1 MPYNLLPHYNCISC
15 PHGGCIS
22 YIRELSRKMKDR
34 DTLYRLSQKAIMA
47 CAFDN
52 YIPGFTTEIDIN
64 TTFEDIVNR
73 CIQNGIIAG
82 NFLQDNN
89 PNYFGIVEAPF
100 RLTSGQT
107 AKVRGD
113 IFEFLIRA
121 ILWNAS
127 LCKSGKYTG
136 NYPLNTQEIFRWNI
150 KKSNYIAITLGD
162 NYDLKK
168 LFTPDAA
175 REFSNFEKHLKQ
187 RGTSFCYSTPDLVV
201 IKCNNDN
208 LWDYYNMPI
217 NNLLIE
223 NQTIVNNAR
232 GFIEGTIS
240 PEDIVLAAGI
250 KTSIRSDR
258 MYQLLFEANAWKT
271 IWRTVYQIQ
280 PSKYFGLIGSHYG
293 ADPNKL
299 NSVEFSSVIN
309 GHLDYA
315 EKAIDGLV
323 PISTPAELMK
333 WYSNAF

>member
-1 MPYNLLPHYNCISC
+1 MPYNLQPQYDCISC

-22 YIRELSRKMKDR
+22 YIRELSKKMKDR

-47 CAFDN
+47 CSFDN
-52 YIPGFTTEIDIN
+52 YLPGFTTEISIN
-64 TTFEDIVNR
+64 TTFNDIVNQ
-73 CIQNGIIAG
+73 CINNGLAAG
-82 NFLQDNN
+82 FFLQNN
-89 PNYFGIVEAPF
+89 HPNYFGVTEASF
-100 RLTSGQT
+100 GLTSGQT

-121 ILWNAS
+121 ILWNSS
-127 LCKSGKYTG
+127 LCKSGLYTG
-136 NYPLNTQEIFRWNI
+136 NYPYDTQDIFYGNM
-150 KKSNYIAITLGD
+150 KHSNYIAITLGD

-168 LFTPDAA
+168 LFTPEAA
-175 REFSNFEKHLKQ
+175 KEFSNFENYLSN

-201 IKCNNDN
+201 IKCNDN
-208 LWDYYNMPI
+208 NIWNNYIKPI
-217 NNLLIE
+217 NNLSIP
-223 NQTIVNNAR
+223 NQNIVNHAR
-232 GFIEGTIS
+232 ALIEGTVS

-271 IWRTVYQIQ
+271 IWRTVYMIP

-299 NSVEFSSVIN
+299 NSVEFSSVN
-309 GHLDYA
+309 AGNLDNA

-323 PISTPAELMK
+323 PISTPAELMR

>member
-1 MPYNLLPHYNCISC
+1 MPYNLQPHYSCISC

-22 YIRELSRKMKDR
+22 YIRELSKKMKDR

-47 CAFDN
+47 CTFDDSL
-52 YIPGFTTEIDIN
+52 PGFTSEVDIN
-64 TTFEDIVNR
+64 TTFNDIVNK
-73 CIQNGIIAG
+73 CILNGITSG
-82 NFLQDNN
+82 NYLQDNI
-89 PNYFGIVEAPF
+89 PGYFGDVEAQF
-100 RLTSGQT
+100 GLTSGQT

-121 ILWNAS
+121 ILWNSS
-127 LCKSGKYTG
+127 LCKSGQYSG
-136 NYPLNTQEIFRWNI
+136 IYPVNTQNIFRGNI
-150 KKSNYIAITLGD
+150 NNSNYIAITLGD

-168 LFTPDAA
+168 LFTPEAA
-175 REFSNFEKHLKQ
+175 KEFSSFERHLKEK
-187 RGTSFCYSTPDLVV
+187 GTSFCYSTPDLVV
-201 IKCNNDN
+201 IKCHDTNV
-208 LWDYYNMPI
+208 WGYYNKPI
-217 NNLLIE
+217 NNLSSI
-223 NQTIVNNAR
+223 NQSIVNNAR
-232 GFIEGTIS
+232 SFIEGTVS

-271 IWRTVYQIQ
+271 IWRTIYKIQ

-299 NSVEFSSVIN
+299 NSVKFSSISN
-309 GHLDYA
+309 GDLTYS

-323 PISTPAELMK
+323 PISTPEELMR

>member
-1 MPYNLLPHYNCISC
+1 MPYNLEPDYNCISC

-22 YIRELSRKMKDR
+22 YIRELSKKMKDR
-34 DTLYRLSQKAIMA
+34 DTMYRLSQKAIMA
-47 CAFDN
+47 CAFDD
-52 YIPGFTTEIDIN
+52 YIPGFTTEININ
-64 TTFEDIVNR
+64 TTFNEIVNK
-73 CIQNGIIAG
+73 CIDNGIAAG
-82 NFLQDNN
+82 IFLQKNY
-89 PNYFGIVEAPF
+89 PNYFGMVEAPF
-100 RLTSGQT
+100 SLTAGQT

-113 IFEFLIRA
+113 VFEFLIRS
-121 ILWNAS
+121 ILWNS
-127 LCKSGKYTG
+127 NLCKSGQYIDH
-136 NYPLNTQEIFRWNI
+136 YPLNTQNIFSENI
-150 KKSNYIAITLGD
+150 KHSNYIAITLGD

-175 REFSNFEKHLKQ
+175 NEFSDFENHLKS

-201 IKCNNDN
+201 IKCNNQN
-208 LWDYYNMPI
+208 IWQHYNKPI
-217 NNLLIE
+217 NNLSIA
-223 NQTIVNNAR
+223 NQNIVNNAR
-232 GFIEGTIS
+232 NFIEGTVS

-271 IWRTVYQIQ
+271 IWRTVYKIQ

-299 NSVEFSSVIN
+299 NSVEFSSIISGNLNLV
-309 GHLDYA
+309 